1 MVSIE
6 HQLPRSQGQAMSN
19 ILTRYTTA
27 EPDFS
32 KNFDPPKIIMVKATL
47 ENRCSVIDETFVAE
61 APEQG
66 RRAPFRDGVAIMRLP
81 EGAKIQ
87 LAVSSAYPAF
97 RYDDVPQPVAPNVT
111 LVADCDVS
119 PRLRSI
125 FGSMKETFKQ

>member
-1 MVSIE
+1 MK
-6 HQLPRSQGQAMSN
+6 LA
-19 ILTRYTTA
+19 LTLTGIGLLITSLFGLFWFFM
-27 EPDFS
+27 PGFS
-32 KNFDPPKIIMVKATL
+32 DKFDPPKIIMVKATL

-61 APEQG
+61 APEQR

-81 EGAKIQ
+81 EGTKIQ

-111 LVADCDVS
+111 LIADCDVS

-125 FGSMKETFKQ
+125 FGSIKETFKQ

>member
-1 MVSIE
+1 MK
-6 HQLPRSQGQAMSN
+6 LA
-19 ILTRYTTA
+19 LTLTGICLVIA
-27 EPDFS
+27 GLSGLLWFFMPGFS
-32 KNFDPPKIIMVKATL
+32 KKFDTPQIIMVKATL

-111 LVADCDVS
+111 LIADCSVS

-125 FGSMKETFKQ
+125 FESMKETFKQ

>member
-1 MVSIE
+1 MK
-6 HQLPRSQGQAMSN
+6 LA
-19 ILTRYTTA
+19 LTLTGICLMIA
-27 EPDFS
+27 GLSGLFWFFMPDFS

-97 RYDDVPQPVAPNVT
+97 RYDDVPQPVTPNVM
-111 LVADCDVS
+111 LIADCDVS

>member
-1 MVSIE
+1 MKLALTLTGICLMTAGTSVFFW
-6 HQLPRSQGQAMSN
+6 LLMPGFSN
-19 ILTRYTTA
+19 
-27 EPDFS
+27 DFE
-32 KNFDPPKIIMVKATL
+32 PPKIIKVKATL
-47 ENRCSVIDETFVAE
+47 ENRCTVIDETFVAE
-61 APEQG
+61 EPEQG

-111 LVADCDVS
+111 LIADCSVS

-125 FGSMKETFKQ
+125 FESMKETFKQ

>member
-1 MVSIE
+1 MK
-6 HQLPRSQGQAMSN
+6 LA
-19 ILTRYTTA
+19 LTLTGICLMTA
-27 EPDFS
+27 GIAGLLWFFMPGFS
-32 KNFDPPKIIMVKATL
+32 KNFDSPKIIMVKATL

-66 RRAPFRDGVAIMRLP
+66 RRALFRDGIAIMRLP

-111 LVADCDVS
+111 LIADCSVS

-125 FGSMKETFKQ
+125 FESMKETFKQ

>member
-1 MVSIE
+1 MKLTLTLTGICLLIAGLSGLFWFFVPE
-6 HQLPRSQGQAMSN
+6 FSN
-19 ILTRYTTA
+19 
-27 EPDFS
+27 
-32 KNFDPPKIIMVKATL
+32 NFNPPKIIIVKATL

-61 APEQG
+61 APDQG
-66 RRAPFRDGVAIMRLP
+66 RQAPFRDGIAIMRLP

-97 RYDDVPQPVAPNVT
+97 IYDDVPQTVAPNVT
-111 LVADCDVS
+111 LIADCDVS

>member
-1 MVSIE
+1 MKLTLTLTGICLLITGLSGLFWFFV
-6 HQLPRSQGQAMSN
+6 PGFSN
-19 ILTRYTTA
+19 
-27 EPDFS
+27 
-32 KNFDPPKIIMVKATL
+32 NFNPPKIIMVKATL

-66 RRAPFRDGVAIMRLP
+66 HQAPFRDGIAIMRLP

-97 RYDDVPQPVAPNVT
+97 IYDDVPQTVAPNVT
-111 LVADCDVS
+111 LIADCGVS

>member
-1 MVSIE
+1 MKFVFT
-6 HQLPRSQGQAMSN
+6 
-19 ILTRYTTA
+19 LTGISLLIA
-27 EPDFS
+27 SLLGLFWFFMPGFS
-32 KNFDPPKIIMVKATL
+32 DNFDPPEIILVTATL

-66 RRAPFRDGVAIMRLP
+66 RRAPFRNGVAIMRLP
-81 EGAKIQ
+81 EGSTIQ

-97 RYDDVPQPVAPNVT
+97 RYDDMPQPVAPNVT

-125 FGSMKETFKQ
+125 FGSMKEKFKQ

>member
-1 MVSIE
+1 MKLALTLTGICLLTAGISG
-6 HQLPRSQGQAMSN
+6 LFWFFMPGFSN
-19 ILTRYTTA
+19 
-27 EPDFS
+27 DFE
-32 KNFDPPKIIMVKATL
+32 PPKIIMVKAKL
-47 ENRCSVIDETFVAE
+47 ENRCTVIDETFVAE

-97 RYDDVPQPVAPNVT
+97 RYDDVPQPVAPNVK
-111 LVADCDVS
+111 LIADCDVS